1 MLRSSSDNGGGSV
14 AGFGRDTMK
23 KQPEITDATRKAIL
37 DAFWAVYQT
46 TPIDKITVKD
56 ITDAAHVHRSTFYRY
71 FTDLYEV
78 LNCLEQMVLSQIVLT
93 LQTKVRAKQMC
104 DLLAH
109 SDVMISTL
117 KDYAPLVCHL
127 TGPAGDPNFRSRL
140 RSQMRQIYQQFIPP
154 TTSLDA
160 DYLFDFVFH
169 TILFN
174 LSFWYENQ
182 ARCTL
187 EEVGVL
193 SRRLISSGLGEY
205 VAQLSKE

>member
-1 MLRSSSDNGGGSV
+1 
-14 AGFGRDTMK
+14 MK

-37 DAFWAVYQT
+37 DAFWEVYQR
-46 TPIDKITVKD
+46 TPIDNITVKD
-56 ITDAAHVHRSTFYRY
+56 ITDTAHVHRSTFYRY
-71 FTDLYEV
+71 FADIYEV
-78 LNCLEQMVLSQIVLT
+78 LNQLEQMVIDRIAVT
-93 LQTKVRAKQMC
+93 LQTKVQATEIR

-127 TGPAGDPNFRSRL
+127 AGPAGDPNFRNLL
-140 RSQMRQIYQQFIPP
+140 REQMRLIYQRFTPC

-160 DYLFDFVFH
+160 DYLFHFVFQ

-182 ARCTL
+182 DRCTL
-187 EEVGVL
+187 EEVSVL
-193 SRRLISSGLGEY
+193 SRRLISTGLEEY
-205 VAQLSKE
+205 AAMLTRA